1 MPIRSIPP
9 HFYTSDAIAH
19 QESKTLFRSNWLCVG
34 RSDLVVNEGQF
45 VTLDIAGHSVVLTR
59 GKANRLA
66 ALANTCRHRGMRL
79 AEGSGHCKGLRCPFH
94 SWFYDLSGHLI
105 AAPEMDAVDGFDKSA
120 FDLHRY
126 AIEERHGFIFL
137 NLSPEPDD
145 LDAQLADF
153 APLHS
158 DWPLGT
164 LVTIRRRELEVD
176 CNWKLFLDVFNEY
189 YHLPFVHAA
198 SINSIYER
206 PETGDAV
213 AGDFATQFGP
223 TEGTGGLLDT
233 QQSYALPDMEGLKGK
248 ATQGVR
254 YTWLFPNM
262 SFAANRDAL
271 WAYEAYPLSG
281 AKCKV
286 IQTCCFPQSS
296 LKLPDF
302 EEKSQAYL
310 ERMDAALQEDIDQ
323 LAVQQTG
330 MSHPDAQSGPIHPLL
345 ETNVATFAKW
355 YQSQMLE
362 AEGNI

>member
-79 AEGSGHCKGLRCPFH
+79 AEGSGYCKGLRCPFH

-158 DWPLGT
+158 DWPLAR
-164 LVTIRRRELEVD
+164 LLP
-176 CNWKLFLDVFNEY
+176 FNEESLRSIAIGNY
-189 YHLPFVHAA
+189 FWMFSMNTTICPLSMLRRSIVFMSVQRQEMLWQETLQRNLVRQKALAA
-198 SINSIYER
+198 S
-206 PETGDAV
+206 
-213 AGDFATQFGP
+213 
-223 TEGTGGLLDT
+223 
-233 QQSYALPDMEGLKGK
+233 
-248 ATQGVR
+248 
-254 YTWLFPNM
+254 
-262 SFAANRDAL
+262 
-271 WAYEAYPLSG
+271 
-281 AKCKV
+281 
-286 IQTCCFPQSS
+286 
-296 LKLPDF
+296 
-302 EEKSQAYL
+302 
-310 ERMDAALQEDIDQ
+310 
-323 LAVQQTG
+323 
-330 MSHPDAQSGPIHPLL
+330 
-345 ETNVATFAKW
+345 
-355 YQSQMLE
+355 
-362 AEGNI
+362 